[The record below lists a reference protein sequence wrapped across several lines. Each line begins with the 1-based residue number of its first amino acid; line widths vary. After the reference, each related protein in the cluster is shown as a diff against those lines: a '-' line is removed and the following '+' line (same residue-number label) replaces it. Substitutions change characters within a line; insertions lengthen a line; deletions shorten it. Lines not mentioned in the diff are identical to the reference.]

1 MTNNIMI
8 HSDPIF
14 AMKGGNP
21 YYTDGGGSDSE
32 TDSDDEFQTG
42 GDGSND
48 ILSNIDTRLL
58 YYIVYLLDPAQRA
71 KIVMPSFK
79 NIVDILP
86 TSLNEEQ
93 NNVISN
99 NKFLIYG
106 KDDLVEKLRTHFGE
120 YLTKLNEKGIEELTK
135 MYEMDN
141 QYLLHGEYENKYK
154 CGANSDEGIKAPSI
168 DNLKNGR
175 FLCDQLHVYNN
186 TEFDSNGKQSNGY
199 KCCVKNT
206 RAVLKQAINATMAIE
221 TLKACAFVPNKSV
234 LEKAN
239 NHFREYASKKN
250 LSQEEMEHFDDF
262 INQATIGR
270 PNIVALL
277 TQRSQGCSD
286 RPSQAGGKS
295 IMFGGKTK
303 GANISKC
310 IEYEMRQILESEY
323 EKELEKIQKNMSL
336 TDDEKN
342 RELVDLRDDYID
354 KIELFCTNCNVDKSD
369 IEKCEKYVLGEIQ
382 KNPSFT
388 RKIIVDKKKS
398 KRPKQAGGESAIEIA
413 KWMGFLSEESRKFI
427 YTSKDNNDNAT
438 FRDNIQTLKD
448 VLDVNSFV
456 NVAGNISVLAKN
468 IANKIKNTEKEGVAL
483 YRVERIQKEKTTD
496 FYGNDT
502 GYDDDSY
509 DETEKFVSLKV
520 TDGFDDFTEYIREVL
535 DNYEPIKHALHIRQ
549 YVNDIVELY
558 SKLPIESNDS
568 YNNIKKIY
576 NVAKDDGKYFENIK
590 EELNKQ
596 INTNFIGIGVDTTF
610 IVEIPRTLG
619 QNTEKEVVGQVFYKL
634 KKTTDAPTDA
644 PTDVKEM
651 SVTPVKPG
659 DNTIV
664 LVTPGIFNKNF
675 DKNIASLNETLDG
688 LVIVRTR
695 IQSIFK
701 IFEKVKNMY
710 KEKGDILFN
719 EKQLRLFAGMDD
731 ETIQELSKKQ
741 SVSQL
746 DAVYTLLTTQYDNIK
761 DTIIS
766 YVKSQPLPDGLDKEI
781 IESKEWFQLH
791 LLRIIGLKNKLTDSD
806 DAFVKDYLA
815 GVGSIEEY
823 IKLSKEKGDNS
834 KQTLQRCSVTIT
846 RNKDKMSSRVLQCNI
861 ISLGKKLI
869 KLDTDKYATIES
881 VREEDAKE
889 LKQRDKE
896 RQKELGDNKAK
907 INKAYMDKKEEQ
919 QKAAETK
926 RVNGDDDTIFESAR
940 DFIYRN
946 AIGEYDD
953 SQFGLIDKTNIKI
966 ENTIEDLKIRIRQR
980 GDVVAKTLLRMI
992 KTGVNP
998 NASVSHQY
1006 KVSFEGY
1013 KNDNIISKLAEL
1025 KRYYNGNN
1033 GDIIKFTPP
1042 TELEILFKHYENN
1055 SEFKKAF
1062 QKSLVRAERRAES
1075 AYTNWGNKI
1084 NRTKNVIMEL
1094 LGDKHFA
1101 GTLSGNMTTQVNT
1114 KIIVYIGDMFKFTET
1129 SMDKDELERLVKED
1143 ESKTTYEYVQSIST
1157 IAFNGLK
1164 KGSNSVN
1171 SLTQNSLIYLASH
1184 PTLMRVVIKAFNS
1197 LQRDVCNNFKLKMG
1211 EWTGGKGLGDIE
1223 GILGTISTTFGLGAY
1238 GSIDSTHTYGKGDKT
1253 SKAQLAFL
1261 EENKTKY
1268 DTIKLEL
1275 QSLPEKEEQ
1284 QIDNGLETKIKGTS
1298 DLTDEE
1304 LNKLQLSEIEK
1315 KKLFITSYDSVRKA
1329 REGLNIDLVE
1339 QQRYNKYNK
1348 DKQEI
1353 AMVSVTI
1360 FSSLILGNTKIV
1372 AAATSIKGFFDTIPI
1387 FGTFFSALLAAASMC
1402 SDELFNELCAVSTLQ
1417 KVGTEW
1423 METFMNGVECLRPL
1437 QIDQQLSFEVS
1448 EHSIKKLQILTKQTP
1463 EDIAKRASESQTN
1476 FDTTAEQDGMLA
1488 AWGNYFT
1495 EQAANAAES
1504 ISETAGIVQTIVSNG
1519 FPYGKNIHGKRVF
1532 QVLNVS
1538 EEDVVEFIALDLV
1551 KNTDIIARTG
1561 QPTDALLGNQLG
1573 SDKTARNGMLY
1584 QEYIKGLAVKK
1595 NDTLKSM
1602 RLDLVDDERDKI
1614 KQKFIDVMT
1623 TRSGIQTAV
1632 PQSTQL
1638 EQNVAI
1644 MTSLYMGGPG
1654 ATYLADAALSAA
1666 GMGDNVASNTIH
1678 DGFMTIAETGIS
1690 VGNWISST
1698 AGYSGGKRHKN
1709 RNNSTIKK
1717 KRRRTKRTLK
1727 QY

>member
-1 MTNNIMI
+1 MTNNNMI

-32 TDSDDEFQTG
+32 SDSDDDEFQTG

-71 KIVMPSFK
+71 KIDMPSFK
-79 NIVDILP
+79 NVVDILP

-93 NNVISN
+93 NKVISN

-154 CGANSDEGIKAPSI
+154 CGANPDEGIKAPSI

-186 TEFDSNGKQSNGY
+186 TEFDSNGKQSKGY

-277 TQRSQGCSD
+277 TQRSQGCTD

-323 EKELEKIQKNMSL
+323 EKELEKIQKNMTL

-342 RELVDLRDDYID
+342 RELVYLRDDYID

-456 NVAGNISVLAKN
+456 NVAERINVLATN
-468 IANKIKNTEKEGVAL
+468 IANKIKDKKGVAL
-483 YRVERIQKEKTTD
+483 YRVERIKKEPTTD

-509 DETEKFVSLKV
+509 DETEEFVSLKE
-520 TDGFDDFTEYIREVL
+520 TDDFDVFTEYIQEVL
-535 DNYEPIKHALHIRQ
+535 HKYEPIKHALHIRK

-558 SKLPIESNDS
+558 SQLPIESKDS
-568 YNNIKKIY
+568 YDEIKKIY
-576 NVAKDDGKYFENIK
+576 DVAKDNGKYFENIK
-590 EELNKQ
+590 EKLNKQ
-596 INTNFIGIGVDTTF
+596 INTNIIGIGVNKTF
-610 IVEIPRTLG
+610 
-619 QNTEKEVVGQVFYKL
+619 EVVVERYMTEETKIFDGQVFYKL
-634 KKTTDAPTDA
+634 KKTTDAPTDVTETPA
-644 PTDVKEM
+644 
-651 SVTPVKPG
+651 TPVELG
-659 DNTIV
+659 DKTII
-664 LVTPGIFNKNF
+664 LDSNEIFNKNF

-746 DAVYTLLTTQYDNIK
+746 EAVYALLTTQYDNIK

-766 YVKSQPLPDGLDKEI
+766 YVKSQPLPDGVNKEI

-823 IKLSKEKGDNS
+823 IKSSKEKGDNS
-834 KQTLQRCSVTIT
+834 KQTLQRCGVTTT
-846 RNKDKMSSRVLQCNI
+846 RNKDKMSLRVLQCNI

-869 KLDTDKYATIES
+869 KFDTDKYATIES

-896 RQKELGDNKAK
+896 RQKELHDNNAK
-907 INKAYMDKKEEQ
+907 INKAYKDKKEEQ
-919 QKAAETK
+919 KKAAEIK
-926 RVNGDDDTIFESAR
+926 RVHGDDDTIFESAR
-940 DFIYRN
+940 DYIYRN

-966 ENTIEDLKIRIRQR
+966 EKTIEDLKIRIRQR

-1129 SMDKDELERLVKED
+1129 SMDKDELDRLVKED
-1143 ESKTTYEYVQSIST
+1143 EYKSAYEYVQSIST

-1184 PTLMRVVIKAFNS
+1184 PTLMRVFIKAFNS

-1238 GSIDSTHTYGKGDKT
+1238 GGIDSTHTYGKGDKS

-1284 QIDNGLETKIKGTS
+1284 QIDNGLETKIKGAS

-1329 REGLNIDLVE
+1329 REGLNIDWVE

-1495 EQAANAAES
+1495 EQAANAAGS

-1561 QPTDALLGNQLG
+1561 QPTDALLGNSLG

-1584 QEYIKGLAVKK
+1584 QEYIKGLVVKK
-1595 NDTLKSM
+1595 VETLNSM

-1632 PQSTQL
+1632 PQYT
-1638 EQNVAI
+1638 EIENMAI
-1644 MTSLYMGGPG
+1644 MATWATGGPVT
-1654 ATYLADAALSAA
+1654 TYLADAALSAA
-1666 GMGDNVASNTIH
+1666 GMGDNVVSNTIQ
-1678 DGFMTIAETGIS
+1678 DGYTTIAEAGIS
-1690 VGNWISST
+1690 VGKWVSSA